1 MSVRHESVPSEQ
13 DERSRCG
20 SGASRLALD
29 PEIATR
35 LRGRLPA
42 VAEQTVLAVIAEV
55 PGYAGA
61 LSGELRV
68 NIERGVQMALGGF
81 VRLAEKARDGDP
93 RTPLQPALE
102 GAYELGRG
110 EARDGRTM
118 DALLGAYRVGAR
130 VAWRELSA
138 VFVGEGLPAGAVAQF
153 AELVFAYIDELSAAS
168 AAGHA
173 DEHATTGRVRELY
186 LEQLGQRL
194 LEGASHDVLAEAA
207 ERAGWDPPETLT
219 AVLLREMHVGP
230 PLATLDARTLRL
242 HGDRAG
248 ADETAIL
255 LVPDAAG
262 ARRAALLRALKGRDA
277 TVGPARPWTAVAA
290 SVQRAGRA
298 RDLIPAPGGE
308 ALDTEAHLATLLL
321 GSDRRGARR
330 PASPRLGAAVRAA
343 PEHRAAAGADAALV
357 APAPGAPR
365 RRRRRPHR
373 ARADRPLPDDAAAR
387 AVRRPAARSSD
398 GPRARD
404 RPRGPRRGV
413 MGQLAVA
420 RRRAV
425 RTVSRPLFLAR

>member
-1 MSVRHESVPSEQ
+1 MP
-13 DERSRCG
+13 
-20 SGASRLALD
+20 GAPRLALD

-61 LSGELRV
+61 FSGELRA
-68 NIERGVQMALGGF
+68 NIERGVQMALRGF
-81 VRLAEKARDGDP
+81 VRLAENARDGDP

-138 VFVGEGLPAGAVAQF
+138 VFVGEGLPAVAVAQF

-186 LEQLGQRL
+186 LERLGQRL
-194 LEGASHDVLAEAA
+194 LEGASPDVLADAA

-230 PLATLDARTLRL
+230 AVSTLDARTLRL
-242 HGDRAG
+242 RGDRAG
-248 ADETAIL
+248 ADEIAIL

-262 ARRAALLRALKGRDA
+262 AHRTALLRALKGRDA

-298 RDLIPAPGGE
+298 RDMIPAPGDE

-321 GSDRRGARR
+321 GSDAEALADLRRRVLEPLSGLRPGAAERLEQTLRSWLLHQGRRDDVAADLSVHPQTVRYRMTQLRELYGERLRDPATVLELVIALGVARGA
-330 PASPRLGAAVRAA
+330 
-343 PEHRAAAGADAALV
+343 
-357 APAPGAPR
+357 
-365 RRRRRPHR
+365 
-373 ARADRPLPDDAAAR
+373 
-387 AVRRPAARSSD
+387 
-398 GPRARD
+398 
-404 RPRGPRRGV
+404 
-413 MGQLAVA
+413 
-420 RRRAV
+420 
-425 RTVSRPLFLAR
+425 

>member
-1 MSVRHESVPSEQ
+1 MSGFAAAH
-13 DERSRCG
+13 
-20 SGASRLALD
+20 GASRLALD
-29 PEIATR
+29 PETATR

-42 VAEQTVLAVIAEV
+42 VAEQTVMAVIAEV

-61 LSGELRV
+61 FSGELRV

-110 EARDGRTM
+110 EARGGRTM

-186 LEQLGQRL
+186 LERLGQRL
-194 LEGASHDVLAEAA
+194 LEGASLDVLTEAA

-230 PLATLDARTLRL
+230 TLTTLDTRTLRL
-242 HGDRAG
+242 PGDRAG
-248 ADETAIL
+248 ADDTAIL

-262 ARRAALLRALKGRDA
+262 TNRAALLRAVKGRNA
-277 TVGPARPWTAVAA
+277 VIGPARPWAAVAA
-290 SVQRAGRA
+290 SVQRTVRA
-298 RDLIPAPGGE
+298 RDLIPLPGSQT
-308 ALDTEAHLATLLL
+308 LDTEAHLAALVL
-321 GSDRRGARR
+321 
-330 PASPRLGAAVRAA
+330 
-343 PEHRAAAGADAALV
+343 GADAEAL
-357 APAPGAPR
+357 ADLR
-365 RRRRRPHR
+365 RRVLEPLSELRPSTAERLEQTLRSWLLHQGRRDDV
-373 ARADRPLPDDAAAR
+373 AADLTVHAQT
-387 AVRRPAARSSD
+387 VRYRMTQLRELYGERLRDPATVLELVIALGVPATRDRSS
-398 GPRARD
+398 G
-404 RPRGPRRGV
+404 
-413 MGQLAVA
+413 
-420 RRRAV
+420 
-425 RTVSRPLFLAR
+425 F

>member
-1 MSVRHESVPSEQ
+1 MSGAAVH
-13 DERSRCG
+13 
-20 SGASRLALD
+20 GASRLALD

-61 LSGELRV
+61 FSGELRV

-110 EARDGRTM
+110 EARGGRTM

-186 LEQLGQRL
+186 LERLGQRL
-194 LEGASHDVLAEAA
+194 LEGASPDVLAEAA

-230 PLATLDARTLRL
+230 TLATLDARTLRL
-242 HGDRAG
+242 PGDRAG

-262 ARRAALLRALKGRDA
+262 THRAALLRALKGRNA
-277 TVGPARPWTAVAA
+277 VVGPARPWAAVAA
-290 SVQRAGRA
+290 SVQRTARA
-298 RDLIPAPGGE
+298 RDLIPAPGKE
-308 ALDTEAHLATLLL
+308 TLDTEAHLATLVL
-321 GSDRRGARR
+321 
-330 PASPRLGAAVRAA
+330 
-343 PEHRAAAGADAALV
+343 GADAEAL
-357 APAPGAPR
+357 ADLR
-365 RRRRRPHR
+365 RRVLEPLSELRPSTAQRLEQTLRSWLLHQGRRDDV
-373 ARADRPLPDDAAAR
+373 AADLTVHPQT
-387 AVRRPAARSSD
+387 VRYRMTQLRELYGDRLRDPAMVLELVIAL
-398 GPRARD
+398 GV
-404 RPRGPRRGV
+404 PRG
-413 MGQLAVA
+413 A
-420 RRRAV
+420 
-425 RTVSRPLFLAR
+425 

>member
-1 MSVRHESVPSEQ
+1 LE
-13 DERSRCG
+13 
-20 SGASRLALD
+20 
-29 PEIATR
+29 PEIGAR
-35 LRGRLPA
+35 LRGRLSA
-42 VAEQTVLAVIAEV
+42 VAEQTVQAVVAEV

-61 LSGELRV
+61 FSGELRG

-81 VRLAEKARDGDP
+81 VRLAENARDGDP
-93 RTPLQPALE
+93 RIPLQPALE

-219 AVLLREMHVGP
+219 AVLLREIQVGP
-230 PLATLDARTLRL
+230 TLSTLDARTLRL

-248 ADETAIL
+248 VDETAIL

-262 ARRAALLRALKGRDA
+262 AQRAALLRALKGRDA
-277 TVGPARPWTAVAA
+277 VVGPARPWTAVAA

-298 RDLIPAPGGE
+298 RDLIPAPAEE

-321 GSDRRGARR
+321 GSDAE
-330 PASPRLGAAVRAA
+330 AL
-343 PEHRAAAGADAALV
+343 ADL
-357 APAPGAPR
+357 R
-365 RRRRRPHR
+365 RRVLAPLSELRPSAAERLEQTLRSWLLHQGRRDDV
-373 ARADRPLPDDAAAR
+373 AADLTVHPQTVRYRMTQLRELYGDRLHDPATVLELVIALGVPDR
-387 AVRRPAARSSD
+387 
-398 GPRARD
+398 
-404 RPRGPRRGV
+404 
-413 MGQLAVA
+413 
-420 RRRAV
+420 
-425 RTVSRPLFLAR
+425 